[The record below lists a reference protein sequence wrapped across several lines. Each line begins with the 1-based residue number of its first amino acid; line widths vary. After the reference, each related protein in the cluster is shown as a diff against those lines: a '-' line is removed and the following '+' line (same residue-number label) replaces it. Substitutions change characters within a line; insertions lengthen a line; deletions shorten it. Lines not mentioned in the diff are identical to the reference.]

1 MPLHPKY
8 NHACIKVCMGYKLLL
23 FCRNQ
28 DYSKYAASGPLLNL
42 ILIAQDKSKETQ
54 EKSEGTTQ
62 TPALQVVLN
71 CTVEK
76 IHETDGVA
84 KLLETNRGV
93 FTLGKAKL
101 ILAMGTLPPTT
112 LMLNSFPA
120 EPPSSLARIGT
131 RFTSHFISSI
141 IARVPIVES
150 SASLLSYDRAK
161 IMGKLQ
167 MAAVYVAG
175 KSPTSQH
182 QYHIQLTAVIDE
194 TPIVNI
200 YDTMRHLPDVVA
212 APTLHQLRT
221 SNGYVL
227 FVCACLGQ
235 LDHHNPQNWYR
246 RNDGDDLTCNA
257 TLQCVANETDNE
269 LWDVMDRTTFE
280 SLENYLIPAGQT
292 IQYWSNDKNDWDET
306 GARPTAAEIRVPG
319 LVHEA
324 STMWIGDDE
333 TAPVDLDY
341 RFRGVENV
349 YLTGGALWP
358 TGASWNPTCAMSG
371 LAMDLAD
378 KLTES

>member
-1 MPLHPKY
+1 M
-8 NHACIKVCMGYKLLL
+8 LLI

-28 DYSKYAASGPLLNL
+28 DYYKYAASSPLLNL
-42 ILIAQDKSKETQ
+42 ILIAQ
-54 EKSEGTTQ
+54 EKVEGTTQ

-71 CTVEK
+71 CTVKK
-76 IHETDGVA
+76 IHEINGVA
-84 KLLETNRGV
+84 KMLETSRGD

-101 ILAMGTLPPTT
+101 ILAMGTLSPTT

-120 EPPSSLARIGT
+120 AHHSSLAKIGT
-131 RFTSHFISSI
+131 RFTAHFISSI
-141 IARVPIVES
+141 IARVPLHVVES
-150 SASLLSYDRAK
+150 SYNQAEK
-161 IMGKLQ
+161 KGELQ

-175 KSPTSQH
+175 KSSTSQH
-182 QYHIQLTAVIDE
+182 QYHIQLTAVIDA
-194 TPIVNI
+194 TPIANI
-200 YDTMRHLPDVVA
+200 YDTMSHLPDVVA
-212 APTLHQLRT
+212 APTLHQLET
-221 SNGYVL
+221 SKGYVL

-235 LDHHNPQNWYR
+235 LDHDNPQNWYR
-246 RNDGDDLTCNA
+246 RNDGDDITCNA
-257 TLQCVANETDNE
+257 TLQCVADEKDNE

-280 SLENYLIPAGQT
+280 SLENYLTPAGQT
-292 IQYWSNDKNDWDET
+292 IQYWSKDKNDWDHT
-306 GARPTAAEIRVPG
+306 GTRPTAAEIRVPG

-324 STMWIGDDE
+324 STMWIGDNE

-378 KLTES
+378 KLTERAGNLTSKL